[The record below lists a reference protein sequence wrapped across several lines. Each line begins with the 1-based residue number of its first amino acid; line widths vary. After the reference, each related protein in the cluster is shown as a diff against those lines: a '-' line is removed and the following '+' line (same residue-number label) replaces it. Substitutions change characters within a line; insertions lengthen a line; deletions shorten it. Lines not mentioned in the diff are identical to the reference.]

1 MSSIRACVVLLV
13 LLVQF
18 QSIISKPFFMNLI
31 CDFVCDDDDDTSST
45 TTSSSTEDDY
55 FDFCDCTP
63 TTRRPNNN
71 RRQPFAPSQF
81 NIRLPPSNGMNLSM
95 INTNGIWSFGLDA
108 LQNQNG
114 QAPPFANG
122 PTTLA
127 PTTAAG
133 GTTAA
138 GTTAAATTAKK

>member
-1 MSSIRACVVLLV
+1 MSSIRACVVLFV

-18 QSIISKPFFMNLI
+18 QSIISKPFFMDLI
-31 CDFVCDDDDDTSST
+31 CDLICDDDDDTSTT
-45 TTSSSTEDDY
+45 TTSASTEDDY

-63 TTRRPNNN
+63 TTRRPNNM
-71 RRQPFAPSQF
+71 RGQPFAPSQF

-108 LQNQNG
+108 LQNG
-114 QAPPFANG
+114 QVTPPFANG
-122 PTTLA
+122 PTTLS
-127 PTTAAG
+127 PTTAG

-138 GTTAAATTAKK
+138 GTTAAPTTAKK